1 MSMPR
6 DYSDVLTKIDR
17 ALDESMTA
25 LKKFKSGEVEA
36 DVKQSGDPV
45 TDADRMVDKLLKKY
59 LPEDNDGWLSEETRD
74 DLIRL
79 EKRTVWIVDPLDG
92 TKEFVKGIP
101 EWVVS
106 IAYVVDGL
114 AVAGGMCNP
123 DTGERFLGALGHGVY
138 YNGKKAAMS
147 SRNSLEGAVVP
158 ASRSEVRRGEWE
170 KFEKSSIN
178 IKPMGSVAYKLG
190 LLSAGKVDANWTL
203 VPKHEWD
210 VAAGV
215 ALVEAAGGFARLK
228 TGERPS
234 FNNRDPLLPG
244 LWAGPAQ
251 LYDAIYN
258 LLEPYLDLK

>member
-1 MSMPR
+1 MPQ
-6 DYSDVLTKIDR
+6 DYSHILSKIDR
-17 ALDESMTA
+17 ALDESMLA

-36 DVKQSGDPV
+36 EHKQGGDPV
-45 TDADRMVDKLLKKY
+45 TDADRMVDRLLKKY
-59 LPEDNDGWLSEETRD
+59 LPENNDGWLSEETRD
-74 DLIRL
+74 DLSRL
-79 EKRTVWIVDPLDG
+79 EKKAVWIVDPLDG
-92 TKEFVKGIP
+92 TREFVKGIP

-106 IAYVVDGL
+106 IAYVVEGH

-123 DTGERFLGALGHGVY
+123 DTGERFLGAAGHGVF
-138 YNGKKAAMS
+138 YNGHKARMS
-147 SRNSLEGAVVP
+147 EKTSLEGALVP

-170 KFEKSSIN
+170 KFEKSPIK

-190 LLSAGKVDANWTL
+190 LLSAGQVDANWTL

-228 TGERPS
+228 NGERPL
-234 FNNRDPLLPG
+234 FNNKDTLLSG

-251 LYDAIYN
+251 LYDAILR
-258 LLEPYLDLK
+258 LLEPYLDLN

>member
-1 MSMPR
+1 MSR
-6 DYSDVLTKIDR
+6 DYSDILSKIDR
-17 ALDESMTA
+17 ALDVSMSA

-36 DVKQSGDPV
+36 DHKQSGDPV

-59 LPEDNDGWLSEETRD
+59 LPENDDGWLSEETRD
-74 DLIRL
+74 DLSRL
-79 EKRTVWIVDPLDG
+79 EKKSVWIVDPLDG

-106 IAYVVDGL
+106 IAYVFEGR

-123 DTGERFLGALGHGVY
+123 DTGERFLGAIGHGVF
-138 YNGKKAAMS
+138 YNGEKAGMS
-147 SRNSLEGAVVP
+147 RKESLDGALVP

-170 KFEKSSIN
+170 KFEKEPIN
-178 IKPMGSVAYKLG
+178 IRPMGSVAYKLG

-215 ALVEAAGGFARLK
+215 ALVEAAGGFTRLK
-228 TGERPS
+228 NGRRPV
-234 FNNRDPLLPG
+234 FNNEGTLLSG

-258 LLEPYLDLK
+258 LLEPYLDLD

>member
-1 MSMPR
+1 MSK
-6 DYSDVLTKIDR
+6 DYSDILKKIDL
-17 ALDESMTA
+17 ALDESMQA

-36 DVKQSGDPV
+36 EEKSSGDPV

-59 LPEDNDGWLSEETRD
+59 LPSEEDGWLSEETRD
-74 DLIRL
+74 DLSRL
-79 EKRTVWIVDPLDG
+79 DKKTVWIVDPLDG

-106 IAYVVDGL
+106 IAYVENGV

-123 DTGERFLGALGHGVY
+123 DTGERFLGAVGHGVFF
-138 YNGKKAAMS
+138 NGEKAAMS
-147 SRNSLEGAVVP
+147 SKETLEGAVVP
-158 ASRSEVRRGEWE
+158 ASRSEVKRGEWE
-170 KFEKSSIN
+170 KFERSPIT
-178 IKPMGSVAYKLG
+178 IRPMGSVAYKLG

-215 ALVEAAGGFARLK
+215 ALVNAAGGFARLK
-228 TGERPS
+228 NGEVPT
-234 FNNRDPLLPG
+234 FNNKDTLLSG

-251 LYDAIYN
+251 LYDQIKG
-258 LLEPYLDLK
+258 LLDPYLDK

>member
-1 MSMPR
+1 MSN
-6 DYSDVLTKIDR
+6 DYSDILAKIDR
-17 ALDESMTA
+17 ALDESMSA
-25 LKKFKSGEVEA
+25 LRKFKSGEVVV
-36 DVKQSGDPV
+36 DHKRGGDPV
-45 TDADRMVDKLLKKY
+45 TDADRMVDTLLKKY
-59 LPEDNDGWLSEETRD
+59 LPEKDDGWLSEETRD
-74 DLIRL
+74 DHSRL
-79 EKRTVWIVDPLDG
+79 DKKAVWIVDPLDG
-92 TKEFVKGIP
+92 TREFVKGIP

-106 IAYVVDGL
+106 IAYVLEGE

-123 DTGERFLGALGHGVY
+123 DTGERFLGAVGPGVF
-138 YNGKKAAMS
+138 YNGAKAHMS
-147 SRNSLEGAVVP
+147 EKTSLDGALVP

-170 KFEKSSIN
+170 RFEKGSIR

-228 TGERPS
+228 NGQRPR
-234 FNNRDPLLPG
+234 FNNADTLLSG

-251 LYDAIYN
+251 LYDAILN
-258 LLEPYLDLK
+258 LLEPYLDLD